1 MTRMLLKY
9 ATNVFANLSHTIT
22 AHTIL
27 VRNSE
32 GRNIGLGRPKKE
44 FCENNKGGMR
54 VRHTIVY
61 WALVA
66 KFTH

>member
-9 ATNVFANLSHTIT
+9 ATNAFANLSHSIT
-22 AHTIL
+22 AHTIP
-27 VRNSE
+27 VSNSE

-44 FCENNKGGMR
+44 YCGNIKGGMR